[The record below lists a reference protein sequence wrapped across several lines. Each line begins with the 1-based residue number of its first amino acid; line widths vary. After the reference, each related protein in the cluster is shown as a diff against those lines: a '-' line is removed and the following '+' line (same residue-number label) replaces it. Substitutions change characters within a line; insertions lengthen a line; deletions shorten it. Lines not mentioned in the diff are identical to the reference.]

1 MKLIYQDKRGRYING
16 VPARDLEAHEVQ
28 AIANQWG
35 YSLAQTEGLL
45 MKRGLYRMEASAVA
59 NTTENIDK
67 EAPKQR
73 VKKVS
78 KA

>member
-1 MKLIYQDKRGRYING
+1 MRLIYQGKRGEYING

-28 AIANQWG
+28 AIAQAWG

-45 MKRGLYRMEASAVA
+45 IKRGLYRMEASAVA
-59 NTTENIDK
+59 TTTENIDK

>member
-1 MKLIYQDKRGRYING
+1 MKLIYQGKRGEYING

-28 AIANQWG
+28 AIASQWG

-45 MKRGLYRMEASAVA
+45 MKRGLYRMEASAVESA
-59 NTTENIDK
+59 TESIDK